1 MRSVTSTACCIIL
14 SRSSQAFTRCLL
26 SANVSGLP
34 APNFLQPLEGLTLA
48 LFRCWFAPR
57 FLLPACLPNCSSAAL
72 LCHSSLFFRI
82 SFKVFQGLSNIRTAV
97 RWNSAGLAALS
108 LIFVSSSAMA
118 AFVPALSSTR
128 LCLCRVFLC
137 KLFFFILKPATR
149 LFSGCESL
157 GLPGVPRRAA
167 RSSIACCSSF
177 RCQDNELLSFSSG
190 FLQLAACPLVLQN
203 SLQNSGRWWC
213 CRILHLE
220 KSSKSLLLDTL
231 LLLFLLHPSKMIV
244 LPKEITN

>member
-97 RWNSAGLAALS
+97 RWNSARLAALS

-137 KLFFFILKPATR
+137 KLFFFTLKPATR

-167 RSSIACCSSF
+167 RSSIACCSSSGVKTTSCCPLALASCNLLLARLSYRT
-177 RCQDNELLSFSSG
+177 RCRTVGGGGAAGFCILKKAPRVFCLILCCFSS
-190 FLQLAACPLVLQN
+190 
-203 SLQNSGRWWC
+203 C
-213 CRILHLE
+213 CTSR
-220 KSSKSLLLDTL
+220 K
-231 LLLFLLHPSKMIV
+231 
-244 LPKEITN
+244 